1 MNRLRCF
8 LFAVIVV
15 IAGATLALGGDI
27 QGPGKSEPPLPSPAS
42 ATESAT
48 GGLTEPTSIG
58 GSQIAWLDLATTLI
72 GELPTI
78 F

>member
-1 MNRLRCF
+1 M
-8 LFAVIVV
+8 LFS
-15 IAGATLALGGDI
+15 ATFALGGEI
-27 QGPGKSEPPLPSPAS
+27 QAPGKSEPPPPPPAS

-48 GGLTEPTSIG
+48 DDMIAPTSSDE
-58 GSQIAWLDLATTLI
+58 SQIAWLDLATTLI

>member
-1 MNRLRCF
+1 M
-8 LFAVIVV
+8 
-15 IAGATLALGGDI
+15 IASATLALGGEI
-27 QGPGKSEPPLPSPAS
+27 QAPGKSDPPPPPPAS

-48 GGLTEPTSIG
+48 DGRTEPTSNDE
-58 GSQIAWLDLATTLI
+58 SQIAWLDLAMRMI